1 MAEQGRRDKAKQD
14 NGHEKRV
21 AVGLSKD
28 ADNSNSSGE
37 IESTKTE
44 SVD

>member
-1 MAEQGRRDKAKQD
+1 MVEQGRRDKAKQD
-14 NGHEKRV
+14 NGHEKR
-21 AVGLSKD
+21 AAGGMSKD
-28 ADNSNSSGE
+28 ADNSNGSGE